1 MGTPERCGSAARLR
15 GLVAVFASANL
26 FLLWGSPGY
35 AAQAQPAPAQLAP
48 ATLVLAAERLE
59 AQSALEILYP
69 QSETLFPPDIVAP
82 TFRWTDRSEGASR
95 WHVLVRFDDGE
106 SMGFDSDEP
115 SWRPSE
121 SDWERIKQ
129 KSLERDADVI
139 VAGVDP
145 AAPEKLLSADRI
157 RIRTSRDEVGD
168 ALFYREVP
176 LPFLEAVQDPARIRW
191 RFGTIDMEDGPPV
204 VLENL
209 PVCGNCHSFSDNASV
224 LGLDVDYGNDK
235 GAYGILP
242 VAKNMVMNDEKIIT
256 WADYKPE
263 DDEMTFG
270 LLSRV
275 SPTGRYVISTVK
287 DRSVFVAVPDI
298 EFSQLFFPIKGILVV
313 YDRETG
319 EFKELPGADDPRYV
333 QTNPV
338 WSPDGRE
345 ILFARAKVFEAGFL
359 NQKNNALLSEEDVP
373 EFTRDKK
380 PFRYDIYRIPF
391 NDGKG
396 GEAVPLEG
404 ASRDGRSNYFPK
416 YSPDG
421 KWIIFCKADSYMLLM
436 PDSEL
441 YIVPTAGGPA
451 RRLRYNT
458 ARMNSW
464 HSWSSNSK
472 WLVFSSKVNTPYTQ
486 LFLTHIDEDGN
497 DSPPVLLERFASPD
511 RAANIPEFVD
521 LAGDAIVEIRE
532 EFLDAYSFLRAGI
545 ANERTGDFE
554 GAVRAFRRGLEIEP
568 DNAEILNA
576 LGWTLYQNDE
586 NEAAVEEYR
595 RALRA
600 DPSQPKTHNNL
611 ALVLIDLG
619 RIDEAAEHYKK
630 SIEIEPKAD
639 ILADYGALM
648 AYRNHYEEALES
660 YHKALELDP
669 GYAAAHRN
677 MAVALTTRGK
687 YADAERHYRSAIE
700 SEESVE
706 AYNGLGY
713 VLAAQQRSEDAIAA
727 YRRAVEIS
735 PEYGAAYNNLA
746 EVLRKA
752 GRLEE
757 AAAAYRKSLA
767 LRPSASIHAELGVV
781 LRKLG
786 KNEEAESE
794 FRSALALDSDNRKA
808 RRNLSM
814 LEQSL

>member
-1 MGTPERCGSAARLR
+1 
-15 GLVAVFASANL
+15 
-26 FLLWGSPGY
+26 
-35 AAQAQPAPAQLAP
+35 
-48 ATLVLAAERLE
+48 
-59 AQSALEILYP
+59 
-69 QSETLFPPDIVAP
+69 
-82 TFRWTDRSEGASR
+82 
-95 WHVLVRFDDGE
+95 
-106 SMGFDSDEP
+106 
-115 SWRPSE
+115 
-121 SDWERIKQ
+121 
-129 KSLERDADVI
+129 
-139 VAGVDP
+139 
-145 AAPEKLLSADRI
+145 
-157 RIRTSRDEVGD
+157 
-168 ALFYREVP
+168 
-176 LPFLEAVQDPARIRW
+176 
-191 RFGTIDMEDGPPV
+191 
-204 VLENL
+204 
-209 PVCGNCHSFSDNASV
+209 
-224 LGLDVDYGNDK
+224 
-235 GAYGILP
+235 
-242 VAKNMVMNDEKIIT
+242 
-256 WADYKPE
+256 
-263 DDEMTFG
+263 
-270 LLSRV
+270 
-275 SPTGRYVISTVK
+275 
-287 DRSVFVAVPDI
+287 
-298 EFSQLFFPIKGILVV
+298 
-313 YDRETG
+313 
-319 EFKELPGADDPRYV
+319 
-333 QTNPV
+333 
-338 WSPDGRE
+338 
-345 ILFARAKVFEAGFL
+345 
-359 NQKNNALLSEEDVP
+359 
-373 EFTRDKK
+373 
-380 PFRYDIYRIPF
+380 
-391 NDGKG
+391 
-396 GEAVPLEG
+396 
-404 ASRDGRSNYFPK
+404 
-416 YSPDG
+416 
-421 KWIIFCKADSYMLLM
+421 MLLM

-600 DPSQPKTHNNL
+600 DASQPKTHNNL

-639 ILADYGALM
+639 ILADYGALL
-648 AYRNHYEEALES
+648 AYRNRYEEALES
-660 YHKALELDP
+660 YRKALALDP
-669 GYAAAHRN
+669 ACAAAHLN

-757 AAAAYRKSLA
+757 AAAAYRKSCL
-767 LRPSASIHAELGVV
+767 LYTSPSPRDV
-781 LRKLG
+781 
-786 KNEEAESE
+786 EES
-794 FRSALALDSDNRKA
+794 RMPSSA
-808 RRNLSM
+808 
-814 LEQSL
+814 